1 MTFQPNQQD
10 LLHTKPQRGAEVA
23 VLLSTAC
30 FGYAMNLVIPTIM
43 AAVISCTLLILL
55 SRQHNPLQHRMR
67 WWRNIG
73 LCSGC
78 FLGTASSMVNE
89 ISRGGEAHSPWERL
103 MVVAILGIT
112 GFLAGHRIGFSP
124 QKAGGRSI
132 GDLLRSLSGTFTG
145 IFGVLVAL
153 HFVLHGIDE
162 ARTLASRL
170 STSLTVIVLSVA
182 GPGWITYHLKK
193 TAHRTKTEGIKKH
206 GSASDPCSNPIK

>member
-23 VLLSTAC
+23 VLISTAC
-30 FGYAMNLVIPTIM
+30 FGYAMHLVIPTIIT
-43 AAVISCTLLILL
+43 ATISCALLILL
-55 SRQHNPLQHRMR
+55 SSQRNPLQHRMR

-89 ISRGGEAHSPWERL
+89 INQGGEAHSPWERL
-103 MVVAILGIT
+103 TVVAILGIT
-112 GFLAGHRIGFSP
+112 GFLSGHRIGFTTH
-124 QKAGGRSI
+124 QAEVRSI
-132 GDLLRSLSGTFTG
+132 GDSLRSLSGTFTG
-145 IFGVLVAL
+145 IFGVLVAI
-153 HFVLHGIDE
+153 HFVLHGLDE

-193 TAHRTKTEGIKKH
+193 PQREQK
-206 GSASDPCSNPIK
+206 